1 MSIKGIFGGASSGAA
16 AGDKGAAPAG
26 AKNAPGTGRKGAA
39 PSIISADLQ
48 IVGDMSSSGDLQ
60 VDGAVQG
67 DIRTS
72 VLTIGETAQIRGAVY
87 ADMVRVCGSVIGQI
101 EAKRVELTRTARVT
115 GDIMHEVLSIESG
128 AFLEGNCRRI
138 DDKVRVEN
146 RTRDGVVSIT
156 DAVPNPLSAKK
167 GGAA

>member
-1 MSIKGIFGGASSGAA
+1 MSIKGIFGGASSGAV

-128 AFLEGNCRRI
+128 AFLEGNCRGI
-138 DDKVRVEN
+138 DDKSWAEN

>member
-1 MSIKGIFGGASSGAA
+1 MSIKSIFGGTPSGAA
-16 AGDKGAAPAG
+16 AGDKGLAGPAAKAASG
-26 AKNAPGTGRKGAA
+26 AGRKGAA

-72 VLTIGETAQIRGAVY
+72 VLTIGESAQVRGAVY
-87 ADMVRVCGSVIGQI
+87 ADTVRVCGSVIGQI

-115 GDIMHEVLSIESG
+115 GDILHEVLSIELG
-128 AFLEGNCRRI
+128 AYLEGNCRRI
-138 DDKVRVEN
+138 DDQGRARE
-146 RTRDGVVSIT
+146 GVVSIT
-156 DAVPNPLSAKK
+156 DAVPNPLASKK